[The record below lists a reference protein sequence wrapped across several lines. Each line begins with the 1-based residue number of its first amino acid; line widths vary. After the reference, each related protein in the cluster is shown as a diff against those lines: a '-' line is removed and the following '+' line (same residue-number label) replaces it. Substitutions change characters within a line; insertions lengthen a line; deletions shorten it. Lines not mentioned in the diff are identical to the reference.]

1 VASLS
6 LLATSNGLSSITLQ
20 PRIMRATD
28 KPVIVGQVAA
38 NPEEA
43 SAKRAH
49 TARGRS
55 LVIHLFKLSLFYTPT
70 SRMHFVCD
78 SDGDSDINH
87 DGDDDDNSNNNKIT
101 HDHTLYSQNLGS
113 THA

>member
-1 VASLS
+1 
-6 LLATSNGLSSITLQ
+6 
-20 PRIMRATD
+20 MRATD

-55 LVIHLFKLSLFYTPT
+55 LVIHLFELSLFYTPT

-78 SDGDSDINH
+78 SDSDGDSDGDSDINH
-87 DGDDDDNSNNNKIT
+87 DGDDDNSNNNRNT